1 MHHCLATPGHSPGQA
16 WTDGL
21 RSQCPERSNPGNSR
35 SVHNLRLSH
44 EPVVRHHH
52 LYREERTL
60 MGNKVLEM
68 CLHAP
73 HVRRIILTNV
83 KYACRTCHLATE
95 QSVFVSRLRA

>member
-1 MHHCLATPGHSPGQA
+1 MHHCLATSGQFPWQA

-21 RSQCPERSNPGNSR
+21 RSQRPERSNPNNSR

-44 EPVVRHHH
+44 EPVISHHH

-60 MGNKVLEM
+60 MGNEVLEM

-73 HVRRIILTNV
+73 HVRRIVLTNV
-83 KYACRTCHLATE
+83 KYARRTSHLATQ